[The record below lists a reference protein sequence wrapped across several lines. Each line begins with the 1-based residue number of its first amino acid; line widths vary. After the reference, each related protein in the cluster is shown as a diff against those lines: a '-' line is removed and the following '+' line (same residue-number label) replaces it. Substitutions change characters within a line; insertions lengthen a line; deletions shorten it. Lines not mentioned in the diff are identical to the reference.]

1 MFHERVVK
9 NIQNDLRNYITRYGL
24 KSLVLGVSGGADSA
38 LVAALAS
45 PVCIELKIPLIGLSI
60 PIATNKDDEKARARM
75 VGKNFCTSF
84 YEIDL
89 TPVYEQEQ
97 TGLWGTINDLFPKLE
112 SYAIANGNLKA
123 RMRMRLL
130 YHVAGITG
138 GLVLGTDNLT
148 EYNLGFWTIFGD
160 CGDYG
165 MIQNLW
171 KTEVYQIM
179 RFMAEDCNNPEKH
192 DTLMACVNAI
202 PTDGLGVTSSDL
214 EQLGAPTYDEVD
226 KILLMWTQN
235 RAGRDTYEDHPVITR
250 HLKTSYKR
258 SHPYNIPRDVLLKGA
273 Q

>member
-9 NIQNDLRNYITRYGL
+9 NIQSDLRNYIIKHGL

-45 PVCIELKIPLIGLSI
+45 PICIELKIPLIGLSI
-60 PIATNKDDEKARARM
+60 PIATNKDDEKDRARA

-97 TGLWGTINDLFPKLE
+97 LGLWDTINDLFPKLD

-138 GLVLGTDNLT
+138 GLVLGTDNYT
-148 EYNLGFWTIFGD
+148 ELCLGFWTLHGD
-160 CGDYG
+160 VGDVG

-171 KTEVYQIM
+171 KTEVYQLM
-179 RFMAEDCNNPEKH
+179 RFMAEDCNNQEKY
-192 DTLMACVNAI
+192 DALMACVTAV
-202 PTDGLGVTSSDL
+202 PTDGLGITNSDL
-214 EQLGAPTYDEVD
+214 DQLGASTYDEVD
-226 KILLMWTQN
+226 KILQMWTQN
-235 RAGRDTYEDHPVITR
+235 RAGRDAYEDHPVIIR
-250 HLKTSYKR
+250 HIKTGYKR
-258 SHPYNIPRDVLLKGA
+258 CHPYNISRDVVLKGA
-273 Q
+273 L